1 MVIGVAYDG
10 GTVSVGYGDGGIV
23 VMASTNDFISVLCAC
38 KFLARG
44 KPVVPN
50 QVKPTPRN
58 SFIGSIHGSLTPKV
72 DIFASPCRLLA
83 TSVNVRCALT
93 PG

>member
-23 VMASTNDFISVLCAC
+23 VMASTNDFISVLCAY
-38 KFLARG
+38 KFLACR
-44 KPVVPN
+44 KPVVSN

-83 TSVNVRCALT
+83 TRVNVRCALT